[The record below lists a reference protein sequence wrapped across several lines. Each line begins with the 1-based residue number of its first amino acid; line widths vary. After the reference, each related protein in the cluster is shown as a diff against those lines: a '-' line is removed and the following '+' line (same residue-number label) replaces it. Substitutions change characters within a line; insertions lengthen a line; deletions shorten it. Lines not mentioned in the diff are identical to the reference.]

1 MSALVSVLA
10 SAASM
15 IFNAASSG
23 PAKSA
28 ASRRSGADVEPE
40 PSAVVTLSPQAEAMA
55 GFAGKGIM
63 VSQGKVE
70 NTLSA
75 LTAVSRSS
83 GGGAANAV
91 SAALSGRPVSTQDFQ
106 ELLTR
111 FGADDAQ
118 KAQLTAGFDAN
129 KDGAISQDEFL
140 KGLAKTKGT
149 IGTHGTPADADFS
162 QAVMQLMDRGGSG
175 NADGTVAAK
184 EFAAFATA
192 FATAGKRP
200 GVA

>member
-28 ASRRSGADVEPE
+28 ASRRGGVDAEPE

-63 VSQGKVE
+63 VSQGKVDN
-70 NTLSA
+70 NTLGAVARSA
-75 LTAVSRSS
+75 

-111 FGADDAQ
+111 FGADDTQ

-129 KDGAISQDEFL
+129 KDGAISQEEFL
-140 KGLAKTKGT
+140 KGLAITKGT
-149 IGTHGTPADADFS
+149 QGTPADADFS

>member
-1 MSALVSVLA
+1 MSALISVLA
-10 SAASM
+10 SAASL
-15 IFNAASSG
+15 IFNTASSG
-23 PAKSA
+23 SAKSA

-63 VSQGKVE
+63 VSQGKLE
-70 NTLSA
+70 NA
-75 LTAVSRSS
+75 LGAVARSS

-149 IGTHGTPADADFS
+149 QGTPADADFS
-162 QAVMQLMDRGGSG
+162 QAVMQLMDRGGRG

-184 EFAAFATA
+184 EFADFATA

>member
-1 MSALVSVLA
+1 MLFRS
-10 SAASM
+10 
-15 IFNAASSG
+15 
-23 PAKSA
+23 
-28 ASRRSGADVEPE
+28 RSGADAEPE

-63 VSQGKVE
+63 VLQGKVE
-70 NTLSA
+70 NA
-75 LTAVSRSS
+75 LGAVARST

-111 FGADDAQ
+111 FGTDDAQ

-149 IGTHGTPADADFS
+149 QGTPADSDFS

-192 FATAGKRP
+192 FATAGKRS

>member
-1 MSALVSVLA
+1 MSPLISGLA
-10 SAASM
+10 TVASL
-15 IFNAASSG
+15 IFNVASSG
-23 PAKSA
+23 PAKA
-28 ASRRSGADVEPE
+28 AAAARRGGADAEPE

-70 NTLSA
+70 HAPGA
-75 LTAVSRSS
+75 LGVVARSTA
-83 GGGAANAV
+83 GGGANAV

-140 KGLAKTKGT
+140 KGLAKTNGPQAGT
-149 IGTHGTPADADFS
+149 DFS

-184 EFAAFATA
+184 EFAAFSTA
-192 FATAGKRP
+192 FAATAAKRP
-200 GVA
+200 VVV

>member
-1 MSALVSVLA
+1 MSALISVLA

-15 IFNAASSG
+15 IFNAAPSG

-28 ASRRSGADVEPE
+28 ASRRSEADAEPE

-70 NTLSA
+70 NALGAVARSA
-75 LTAVSRSS
+75 

-106 ELLTR
+106 EILTR

-149 IGTHGTPADADFS
+149 PSTPADSDFS
-162 QAVMQLMDRGGSG
+162 QAVMQLMDRGSSG

-192 FATAGKRP
+192 FVTAGKRS

>member
-10 SAASM
+10 SAASL
-15 IFNAASSG
+15 IFNTASSG
-23 PAKSA
+23 PAKSV
-28 ASRRSGADVEPE
+28 ASRRGGADVEPE

-70 NTLSA
+70 NALGA
-75 LTAVSRSS
+75 LTTVARSTT
-83 GGGAANAV
+83 GGAANAV

-149 IGTHGTPADADFS
+149 QGTPADADFS

-184 EFAAFATA
+184 EFAAFSTA
-192 FATAGKRP
+192 FAATAAKRP
-200 GVA
+200 LVA

>member
-1 MSALVSVLA
+1 MSALISVLA

-15 IFNAASSG
+15 IFNAAPSG

-28 ASRRSGADVEPE
+28 ASRRSGADAEPE

-55 GFAGKGIM
+55 GFAGRGIM

-70 NTLSA
+70 NA
-75 LTAVSRSS
+75 LGAVARSS

-149 IGTHGTPADADFS
+149 QGTPADSDFS

>member
-1 MSALVSVLA
+1 MSALISVLA
-10 SAASM
+10 SAASL
-15 IFNAASSG
+15 IFNTASSG
-23 PAKSA
+23 SAKSA

-63 VSQGKVE
+63 VSQGKLE
-70 NTLSA
+70 NA
-75 LTAVSRSS
+75 LGAVARSS

-91 SAALSGRPVSTQDFQ
+91 ADALSGRPVSTQDFQ

-111 FGADDAQ
+111 FGADDTQ

-149 IGTHGTPADADFS
+149 QGTPADADFS
-162 QAVMQLMDRGGSG
+162 QAVMQLMDRGGRG

-184 EFAAFATA
+184 EFADFATA

>member
-70 NTLSA
+70 NALGA
-75 LTAVSRSS
+75 LTEVSRSS

-149 IGTHGTPADADFS
+149 QGTPADANFS